1 MSNEALIRLILCPLL
16 LFTPLQP
23 EGQGLPSDAELDA
36 DSKGLPPVQPYREEH
51 TTGGSRFSELLAR
64 AKGETPA
71 RPQAVP
77 RRPMPPPETPIDYE
91 QDHQWDDESLGS
103 PELPDMPLKNEMPGL
118 SLSPEIDYDT
128 PSASSDRGPGGG
140 RFQRMMQQAQINDQ
154 RQTSGIPPA
163 GNQSPPR
170 SRPPTPSKQERER
183 ALKAAVERQQKIMA
197 KARGIDLEDTS
208 LDGPALARKKALSR
222 AQAEAT

>member
-1 MSNEALIRLILCPLL
+1 MLRP
-16 LFTPLQP
+16 TPLQP
-23 EGQGLPSDAELDA
+23 EDQGLPLDA
-36 DSKGLPPVQPYREEH
+36 GIDADNKGLPPVQPYREEH
-51 TTGGSRFSELLAR
+51 TAGGSRFSELLAR

-71 RPQAVP
+71 RPKAVP
-77 RRPMPPPETPIDYE
+77 RRPMPPETPVDYE
-91 QDHQWDDESLGS
+91 QNQQWDDESLGS

-128 PSASSDRGPGGG
+128 PSASSVIGPDGG

-154 RQTSGIPPA
+154 RQTAGISPA
-163 GNQSPPR
+163 GNQNPPPLAPR
-170 SRPPTPSKQERER
+170 PRPPTPSKEERER
-183 ALKAAVERQQKIMA
+183 ALKAAVERQQKVMA

-208 LDGPALARKKALSR
+208 LDGPELARKKALSR